1 MPLASCTPLTGGNG
15 NGSLW
20 KRTHLEATD
29 RELSALQ
36 LMGFSGGCRW
46 AVGLISN
53 LTSQPVS
60 DEALVEVPHS
70 SVDKLWGHS
79 RDCQMAA
86 PKEGSQLLRAVQSD
100 FLAKEGDMK
109 RLLAM
114 IVSGIFCCGIV
125 QAADF
130 NGMVD
135 QAKANYQAGKKV
147 EAVERLKDAVLAIW
161 DEVPLTV
168 RNVRLVTDQEKYATR
183 PNDVYRSGEKIYI
196 ACQLLGY
203 KMKKAGDAYAIDVV
217 TDFLVLDEAGKV
229 LGGVQEF
236 GTFSL
241 VSFIPTTDFRLD
253 LTYTLTD
260 APAGVYQL
268 QTVINDKNSNKST
281 KFIQKVRI
289 K

>member
-1 MPLASCTPLTGGNG
+1 LAT
-15 NGSLW
+15 
-20 KRTHLEATD
+20 
-29 RELSALQ
+29 
-36 LMGFSGGCRW
+36 
-46 AVGLISN
+46 
-53 LTSQPVS
+53 
-60 DEALVEVPHS
+60 
-70 SVDKLWGHS
+70 
-79 RDCQMAA
+79 
-86 PKEGSQLLRAVQSD
+86 PKEGPQFLWTVESD

-109 RLLAM
+109 RLLAL
-114 IVSGIFCCGIV
+114 IVSVIFCCGIV
-125 QAADF
+125 PAADF

-147 EAVERLKDAVLAIW
+147 EAVESLKDAVLAIW
-161 DEVPLTV
+161 DEIPLTV
-168 RNVRLVTDQEKYATR
+168 RNVRLITDQEKYATR
-183 PNDVYRSGEKIYI
+183 PTDVYRSGEKIYI

-203 KMKKAGDAYAIDVV
+203 KMKKAGDAYSIDVV

-236 GTFSL
+236 GKFSL